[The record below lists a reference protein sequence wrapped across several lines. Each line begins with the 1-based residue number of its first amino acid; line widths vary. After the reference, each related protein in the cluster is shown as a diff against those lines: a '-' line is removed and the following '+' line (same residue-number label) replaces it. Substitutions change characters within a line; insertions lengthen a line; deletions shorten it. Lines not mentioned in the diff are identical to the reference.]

1 MAPNPRRKRMEPADP
16 QPADSSFVGLARVT
30 ATFNPADA
38 AKRVTFST
46 DKDIEFK
53 TEIGTVTFKLEVKTA
68 LEVRFPSNPIQWVEE
83 VGKGVFRP
91 VDPPSA
97 AAVSRSDDLATVKI
111 TAPPGD
117 TTFRF
122 FVIVQSAD
130 GRFFGS
136 DPTIVTMRPPG

>member
-1 MAPNPRRKRMEPADP
+1 M
-16 QPADSSFVGLARVT
+16 DSNLVGLAQIT
-30 ATFNPADA
+30 TTFNPADA
-38 AKRVTFST
+38 EKRVSFST
-46 DKDIEFK
+46 DKDIEFT

-83 VGKGVFRP
+83 VDKGVFRP

-97 AAVSRSDDLATVKI
+97 ATVSRSDNLATVKI

-136 DPTIVTMRPPG
+136 DPTIVTMHP